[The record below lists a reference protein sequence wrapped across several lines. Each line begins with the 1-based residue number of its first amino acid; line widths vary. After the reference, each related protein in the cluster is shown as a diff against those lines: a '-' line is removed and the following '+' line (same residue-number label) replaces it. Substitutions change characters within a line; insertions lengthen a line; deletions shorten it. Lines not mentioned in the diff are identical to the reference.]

1 MTERTTHQPTDEIAV
16 FLIGM
21 RFNKPWRPDAWL
33 PAFLAMPRMLREL
46 SQDPDAGLLGFR
58 LLRGERGVTVVQY
71 WRDVAS
77 IYAYANDSERE
88 HRPAWAAFYR
98 AAKRVPGAVGIW
110 HETFEVA
117 RAESLY
123 AAMPPTG
130 LARAVGVIP
139 VTARNRT
146 AGARMRPESAR

>member
-1 MTERTTHQPTDEIAV
+1 MSARTTHEPTEEIAV

-46 SQDPDAGLLGFR
+46 ASDPDSGLLGYR
-58 LLRGERGVTVVQY
+58 ILLGGGGPTVVQY
-71 WRDVAS
+71 WRDVEAIS
-77 IYAYANDSERE
+77 AYANDEGKE
-88 HRPAWAAFYR
+88 HRPAWTAFYR

-130 LARAVGVIP
+130 LGKAVGVVP
-139 VTARNRT
+139 VTGRNRT
-146 AGARMRPESAR
+146 ARTRLRGA